1 MNKLIENKT
10 FEELLEALQ
19 EIVTNL
25 ESGKLS
31 LEESVAKYQEGMTL
45 SLECKKR
52 LEQAKEVVVK
62 KVTEN
67 GETELR

>member
-1 MNKLIENKT
+1 MEEKK
-10 FEELLEALQ
+10 FEELLQELQ

-25 ESGKLS
+25 ERGKLS
-31 LEESVAKYQEGMTL
+31 LEESVELYQKGMAL

-62 KVTEN
+62 KVQGDKVEDFK
-67 GETELR
+67 

>member
-1 MNKLIENKT
+1 MEELT
-10 FEELLEALQ
+10 FEQLLQKLQ
-19 EIVTNL
+19 EIVNNL

-31 LEESVAKYQEGMTL
+31 LEDSVQKYQEGMQL

-62 KVTEN
+62 KIE
-67 GETELR
+67 E

>member
-1 MNKLIENKT
+1 MEEKK
-10 FEELLEALQ
+10 FEELLQELQ

-31 LEESVAKYQEGMTL
+31 LEESVELYQKGMAL

-62 KVTEN
+62 KVQGDKVEDFK
-67 GETELR
+67 

>member
-1 MNKLIENKT
+1 MEEKK
-10 FEELLEALQ
+10 FEVLLQELQ

-31 LEESVAKYQEGMTL
+31 LEESVELYQKGMAL

-62 KVTEN
+62 KVQGDKVEDFK
-67 GETELR
+67 

>member
-1 MNKLIENKT
+1 MEEKK
-10 FEELLEALQ
+10 FEELLQELQ
-19 EIVTNL
+19 EIVTSL

-31 LEESVAKYQEGMTL
+31 LEESVELYQKGMAL

-62 KVTEN
+62 KVQGDKVE
-67 GETELR
+67 EFK

>member
-1 MNKLIENKT
+1 MEQKR
-10 FEELLEALQ
+10 FDELLQELQ
-19 EIVTNL
+19 DIVAAL

-31 LEESVAKYQEGMTL
+31 LEESVELYQKGMTL

-62 KVTEN
+62 KVSGDKVEDFK
-67 GETELR
+67 

>member
-1 MNKLIENKT
+1 MEEKR
-10 FEELLEALQ
+10 FDELLQELQ
-19 EIVTNL
+19 DIVNSL

-31 LEESVAKYQEGMTL
+31 LEESVELYQKGMAL

-62 KVTEN
+62 KVQGDKVE
-67 GETELR
+67 EFK

>member
-1 MNKLIENKT
+1 MEEKK
-10 FEELLEALQ
+10 FEELLQELQ
-19 EIVTNL
+19 EIVTRL

-31 LEESVAKYQEGMTL
+31 LEESVELYQKGMAL

-62 KVTEN
+62 KVQGDKVEDFK
-67 GETELR
+67 

>member
-1 MNKLIENKT
+1 MEEKK
-10 FEELLEALQ
+10 FEELLQELQ
-19 EIVTNL
+19 EIVTSL

-31 LEESVAKYQEGMTL
+31 LEESVELYQKGMAL

-62 KVTEN
+62 KVQGDQVEDFK
-67 GETELR
+67 

>member
-1 MNKLIENKT
+1 MEEKK
-10 FEELLEALQ
+10 FEELLQELQ
-19 EIVTNL
+19 EIVTSL

-31 LEESVAKYQEGMTL
+31 LEESVELYQKGMAL

-62 KVTEN
+62 KVQGDKVEDFK
-67 GETELR
+67 